1 MSATYAHRNM
11 SDARDPRP
19 AGPGAVAPAGG
30 RADARAIGETLA
42 RAVPQRGDVL
52 ELQLKSIVRRRSEH
66 AARTQIARAPTR
78 GVAILARRI
87 VVGPDAYAKGIGLND
102 AAGFNAT
109 QLNQYYTLAVADDLA
124 FLKAT
129 HGATSDVLAECN
141 RLLAIVKKTTNSIG
155 DRVDALRDLVTEI
168 NRVWDAGVTS
178 TSYDFRSGD
187 EITTTTANPPNLE
200 TRYAQD
206 PSKTW
211 SKLETPYRHTVSQ
224 TMPSWQDDPDMRQKL
239 ANAFGPMYFG
249 GQTREVAPRGP
260 LVEDNIDTRR
270 NLNQLTW
277 NQAMRVLPRPLLN
290 LIFDVRYQLE
300 STDGTYVDERTP
312 DEQSPQRKVTTP
324 NMPGTLRSWHTDS
337 PHVLPPTTFVSA
349 DALPGAARTLHQH
362 YLDTSAGGEGSSQKS
377 NTSTG
382 PVGYAEYT
390 GTGSNYEH
398 STKIVLDYASKRVY
412 LTLTHYQYWA
422 LIQNG
427 TTYAFWDSGTQD
439 LSQALGNFEKRF
451 GKESATQRMM
461 SPWFEIVMP

>member
-1 MSATYAHRNM
+1 MGAMYAYREMRHT
-11 SDARDPRP
+11 RP
-19 AGPGAVAPAGG
+19 VGRPYSGVTPAAE
-30 RADARAIGETLA
+30 RADVGAIGKPLA
-42 RAVPQRGDVL
+42 RAAPHHGDAL
-52 ELQLKSIVRRRSEH
+52 ALQLQRVVRRRGEH
-66 AARTQIARAPTR
+66 AARTAGARAPAR

-87 VVGPDAYAKGIGLND
+87 VVDPDAYAKGIGLND
-102 AAGFNAT
+102 ASGFNAT
-109 QLNQYYTLAVADDLA
+109 QLSQYFTLAVADDLT

-129 HGATSDVLAECN
+129 HGATSNELAECN
-141 RLLAIVKKTTNSIG
+141 RLLAIVKNTTNSIG
-155 DRVDALRDLVTEI
+155 DRIDALVDLVTEI

-178 TSYDFRSGD
+178 TSYDYRSGD

-211 SKLETPYRHTVSQ
+211 SKLETKYRHTVPP
-224 TMPSWQDDPDMRQKL
+224 TMPGWQDDPDMRQKL
-239 ANAFGPMYFG
+239 ANAFGPLYFG
-249 GQTREVAPRGP
+249 GRTTQVAPRGF
-260 LVEDNIDTRR
+260 LVEDQIDTRR

-300 STDGTYVDERTP
+300 STGGTYVDERTP

-337 PHVLPPTTFVSA
+337 PHVLPQTTFVSA
-349 DALPGAARTLHQH
+349 DALPGAARTLHDH
-362 YLDTSAGGEGSSQKS
+362 YRDTSAGGEGSSQKS
-377 NTSTG
+377 NTSAG
-382 PVGYAEYT
+382 PIGYAEYT

-427 TTYAFWDSGTQD
+427 TTYTFWDSGTQD

-461 SPWFEIVMP
+461 SPWFEILMP